1 MNLKQRLRNLD
12 ADGDQSKSL
21 TKLTVTLSSHL
32 SSSIASGVKPPPY
45 LGGSASHSQGR
56 ASVGLPEP
64 GPSHTVPPEFK
75 QSPLDTNNRVSEA
88 GKQDVPVRSINHNIS
103 MASQKLST
111 SENILS
117 EKTDVCIANGI
128 VKTGMGFGAGVI
140 VSVIA
145 FKRRAFPV
153 WIGVGSGLGASY
165 SDCQR
170 TFNPAHLPGYRF
182 LDSPPTSSNERK
194 KFVSCFF
201 FLRLSPSTTKECS
214 K

>member
-1 MNLKQRLRNLD
+1 
-12 ADGDQSKSL
+12 
-21 TKLTVTLSSHL
+21 
-32 SSSIASGVKPPPY
+32 
-45 LGGSASHSQGR
+45 
-56 ASVGLPEP
+56 
-64 GPSHTVPPEFK
+64 
-75 QSPLDTNNRVSEA
+75 
-88 GKQDVPVRSINHNIS
+88 

-182 LDSPPTSSNERK
+182 LDSPPTSSNANK
-194 KFVSCFF
+194 NSSPDS
-201 FLRLSPSTTKECS
+201 SPSACPLPPQKNAQNKPERML
-214 K
+214 